1 MIIKKSISRSFERG
15 EVQNA
20 IANLLHKTSLYHH
33 LQARVKLVLLNRLLP
48 HSLKPGLHKTHQKF
62 CREAWFRRIELEA
75 LINEVADCVI
85 VLLLDIEVEA
95 ESALLAIECRW
106 GWATELDERFSKE
119 GVSFLCFQRL
129 PFNVVDLTRGE
140 MLNQD
145 EII

>member
-1 MIIKKSISRSFERG
+1 MQDA
-15 EVQNA
+15 VA
-20 IANLLHKTSLYHH
+20 DLLYKTGLYHH

-48 HSLKPGLHKTHQKF
+48 RFLKPGLHETHQKF
-62 CREAWFRRIELEA
+62 YREAWFRRIELEA
-75 LINEVADCVI
+75 LINEVTDCVI
-85 VLLLDIEVEA
+85 VLLLDIEAEA

-106 GWATELDERFSKE
+106 GRATELDERFSKE

-129 PFNVVDLTRGE
+129 PLDVVDLTRGE

>member
-1 MIIKKSISRSFERG
+1 MQDA
-15 EVQNA
+15 VT
-20 IANLLHKTSLYHH
+20 NLLDKTGLYHH

-48 HSLKPGLHKTHQKF
+48 HSFKPWLHKTHEKF

-85 VLLLDIEVEA
+85 VRLLDSEVEA

-106 GWATELDERFSKE
+106 GRATELDERFSKE

-129 PFNVVDLTRGE
+129 PLNVVDLTRGE
-140 MLNQD
+140 MLNLN
-145 EII
+145 EIV